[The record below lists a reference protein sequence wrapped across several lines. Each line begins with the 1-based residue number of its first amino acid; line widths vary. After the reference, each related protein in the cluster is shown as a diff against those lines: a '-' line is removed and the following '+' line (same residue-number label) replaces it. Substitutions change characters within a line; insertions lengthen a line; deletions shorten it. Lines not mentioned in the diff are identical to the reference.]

1 MDEPNWNLRKI
12 AFICVCL
19 LGIATCLENDT
30 VSVLGDSGER
40 YLTSPSETVDIS
52 DILALG
58 ELVPE
63 ESSTEEGSGDL
74 ETPDELTEEDVGEP
88 VDQTYRQVT

>member
-12 AFICVCL
+12 AFIYVCL

-30 VSVLGDSGER
+30 VSVLGDS
-40 YLTSPSETVDIS
+40 SETVDIS

-74 ETPDELTEEDVGEP
+74 EIPDELTEEDVGEP